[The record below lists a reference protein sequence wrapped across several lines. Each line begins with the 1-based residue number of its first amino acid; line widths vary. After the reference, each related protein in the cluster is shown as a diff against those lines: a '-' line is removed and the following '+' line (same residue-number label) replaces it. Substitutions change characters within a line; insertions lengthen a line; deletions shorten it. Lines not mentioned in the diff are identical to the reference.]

1 MAWRLAPAA
10 TRKLRTVARN
20 AGRIGA
26 LVVVLSPIALAPRPS
41 AAAEDSTAAANRQG
55 AELAAT
61 CASCHRLDGLD
72 QGIPSI
78 IGLDANKVIDMM
90 AAFKSG
96 TRASQIMQ
104 VVARSL
110 SEEETA
116 TVARYLATRQKGS
129 EQP

>member
-1 MAWRLAPAA
+1 MAWRLALAA
-10 TRKLRTVARN
+10 IARKA
-20 AGRIGA
+20 AKIGA
-26 LVVVLSPIALAPRPS
+26 LVMVMSPIALTPPPS
-41 AAAEDSTAAANRQG
+41 AAAEGPATADRQG

-61 CASCHRLDGLD
+61 CAACHRLDGLD

-78 IGLDANKVIDMM
+78 IGLDASKLIDMM

-96 TRASQIMQ
+96 KRASQIME

-110 SEEETA
+110 SEEETV
-116 TVARYLATRQKGS
+116 TVARYLATRQQGS

>member
-1 MAWRLAPAA
+1 MARRWTPAA
-10 TRKLRTVARN
+10 TFKLRTIARI
-20 AGRIGA
+20 AGKIGA
-26 LVVVLSPIALAPRPS
+26 LVMVVSPIALAPRPS
-41 AAAEDSTAAANRQG
+41 AAAEGSPAAADRQG

-78 IGLDANKVIDMM
+78 VGLDANKLIDMM

-96 TRASQIMQ
+96 KRASQIMQ

-110 SEEETA
+110 SEEETVTLA
-116 TVARYLATRQKGS
+116 QYLATRQKRS

>member
-1 MAWRLAPAA
+1 MAWHLTPMAKSAGKIAALAM
-10 TRKLRTVARN
+10 V
-20 AGRIGA
+20 IGA
-26 LVVVLSPIALAPRPS
+26 IALAPHPG

-78 IGLDANKVIDMM
+78 VGLDETQLIDMM

-96 TRASQIMQ
+96 KRASQIMQ

-110 SEEETA
+110 SAEETA
-116 TVARYLATRQKGS
+116 TVARYLATRRKGS

>member
-1 MAWRLAPAA
+1 MAWRLAPTA
-10 TRKLRTVARN
+10 TLSFRTLARN
-20 AGRIGA
+20 AAKIGA
-26 LVVVLSPIALAPRPS
+26 LVMVMSPTTLMPPPS
-41 AAAEDSTAAANRQG
+41 AAAEGSATADRQG

-78 IGLDANKVIDMM
+78 ISLDANKLIDMM

-96 TRASQIMQ
+96 KRASQIMQ

-110 SEEETA
+110 SDEETA
-116 TVARYLATRQKGS
+116 TVARYLASRQKRS